1 MTTAKLIAL
10 LREAQD
16 FVERAAHVLED
27 PAYYADAKLFL
38 ARTNAALEETEP
50 KVQWKFCAARMGRY
64 SLHTYAQGWPTPTSW
79 SCDVQLDDPTV
90 YRHGFKTEKEAQD
103 AAVALVLDWRE
114 E

>member
-1 MTTAKLIAL
+1 MTAELVAL
-10 LREAQD
+10 LKEARQ
-16 FVERAAHVLED
+16 E
-27 PAYYADAKLFL
+27 L
-38 ARTNAALEETEP
+38 ARFTPESRESADLLVRMDSVIEAAEP

-64 SLHTYAQGWPTPTSW
+64 SLHTFPHGWPTPTSW

-103 AAVALVLDWRE
+103 AAIALVLDWRE